1 MRNATERAPLLLDTL
16 YVDIALHC
24 WHFIAE
30 PGLQLREIVDVDVTI
45 HIYTYTIYD
54 VGSLVH

>member
-30 PGLQLREIVDVDVTI
+30 PGLQLREIVDVDVQYTSI
-45 HIYTYTIYD
+45 HIQYTT
-54 VGSLVH
+54 

>member
-30 PGLQLREIVDVDVTI
+30 PGLQLREIVDVDVQYTSI
-45 HIYTYTIYD
+45 HI
-54 VGSLVH
+54 